1 MSIATCE
8 SCGTATAVTTS
19 MTERPMCQR
28 CSNMGVGAAA
38 GTILGGADHG
48 VEQAV
53 VTGVAARNVTGA
65 ADADLAYQRQLA
77 EKVKNADGL
86 WRRMK
91 LRIIG

>member
-1 MSIATCE
+1 
-8 SCGTATAVTTS
+8 
-19 MTERPMCQR
+19 
-28 CSNMGVGAAA
+28 MGVGAAA